1 MPRPKGSPKF
11 GGKQKGRLNNAT
23 IAKIQ
28 EASIRA
34 AEARKLGRKQA
45 VDVLDDLMHT
55 AMGMASKY
63 QPPVKGADPVDENK
77 FKEWLQIAGVFAKNL
92 ADFQSPKFKAV
103 MVQTGPTLVTPED
116 ATTIDQDGNILDIDD
131 PKKLARVY
139 ASMVRRVG

>member
-63 QPPVKGADPVDENK
+63 QPPVKGADPVDET
-77 FKEWLQIAGVFAKNL
+77 
-92 ADFQSPKFKAV
+92 KFKAV

-116 ATTIDQDGNILDIDD
+116 ATTIDQGGNILDIDD